1 MMLLFKF
8 QRADSSFTDFNG
20 DFIKGFTLNLSGG
33 DPAAWETN
41 KYKQI
46 ENEWN
51 KKRPAKIMLRPNAE
65 LLKGY
70 YDFFL

>member
-8 QRADSSFTDFNG
+8 QRVDSSFTNFNG
-20 DFIKGFTLNLSGG
+20 DFIKGFTLNLSG

-46 ENEWN
+46 ENEG
-51 KKRPAKIMLRPNAE
+51 K
-65 LLKGY
+65 
-70 YDFFL
+70 

>member
-8 QRADSSFTDFNG
+8 QRADSSFTNFNG
-20 DFIKGFTLNLSGG
+20 DFIKSFALNLRG

-46 ENEWN
+46 ENEGN
-51 KKRPAKIMLRPNAE
+51 KKCPAKMTLRPTAE
-65 LLKGY
+65 LSKGDD
-70 YDFFL
+70 DFLL